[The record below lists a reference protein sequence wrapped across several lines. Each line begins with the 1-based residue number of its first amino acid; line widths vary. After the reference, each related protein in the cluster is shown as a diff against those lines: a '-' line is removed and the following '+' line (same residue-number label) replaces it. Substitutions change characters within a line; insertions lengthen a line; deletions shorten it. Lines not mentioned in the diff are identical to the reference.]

1 MLARM
6 RLLLLDPRE
15 FFAGL
20 AREEVDL
27 TRPGLIVLA
36 LGVLAGLSS
45 VISLGPV
52 LQMMPEEIS
61 SMSGLIIAISALT
74 AVIITIILWIIFAG
88 AFHVIAMV
96 FGGKGQFTRTLQ
108 VVGYGYVPQIIG
120 SAISLPLFYDFISGL
135 QIQPV
140 SDPALIEEAVR
151 GLLSGPTMLVITFI
165 GILFFLW
172 SANLWIFGVKEAR
185 QLSLRDAAITVGVPA
200 GLYIIVQIYNLYG
213 LMGV

>member
-1 MLARM
+1 M

-15 FFAGL
+15 FFTGL

-45 VISLGPV
+45 VVSLGPL
-52 LQMMPEEIS
+52 LQMMPEETSSIS
-61 SMSGLIIAISALT
+61 PLIIAISALT
-74 AVIITIILWIIFAG
+74 AVIITIILWIVFAG
-88 AFHVIAMV
+88 VFHVISLL

-108 VVGYGYVPQIIG
+108 VVGYGFFPQIIG
-120 SAISLPLFYDFISGL
+120 SAISLPLLYDYISGL
-135 QIQPV
+135 QIPPV

-151 GLLSGPTMLVITFI
+151 ELLSGPTMLVISVI

-185 QLSLRDAAITVGVPA
+185 ALTLRDAVITVGVPA
-200 GLYIIVQIYNLYG
+200 VLYIFLQVYNLYG